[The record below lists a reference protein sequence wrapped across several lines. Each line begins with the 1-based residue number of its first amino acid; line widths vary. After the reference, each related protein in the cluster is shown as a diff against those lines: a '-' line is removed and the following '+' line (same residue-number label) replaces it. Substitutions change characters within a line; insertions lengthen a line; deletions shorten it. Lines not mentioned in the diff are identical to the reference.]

1 MAESDMEENM
11 TTPVLGSGLLCAA
24 MLAFGFDVIIPVSS
38 VVSELCNLAAVAS
51 GIVFLGLLDGE

>member
-1 MAESDMEENM
+1 M
-11 TTPVLGSGLLCAA
+11 TTPVIGSGLLCAA